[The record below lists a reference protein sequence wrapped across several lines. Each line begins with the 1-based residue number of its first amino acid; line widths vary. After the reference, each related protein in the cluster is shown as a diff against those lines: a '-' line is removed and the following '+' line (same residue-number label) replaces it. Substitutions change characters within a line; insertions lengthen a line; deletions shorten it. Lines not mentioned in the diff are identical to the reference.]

1 MKMNVNLMKVFRWC
15 CFQCTNNSNLK
26 TNTFFM
32 AIYGALENST
42 LQKHYNMT
50 YFSQNIFFNVKIIN
64 RHRSLKC
71 QI

>member
-1 MKMNVNLMKVFRWC
+1 MKMNVNLMKIFIGC
-15 CFQCTNNSNLK
+15 CSQCTNNSNLK

-32 AIYGALENST
+32 PIYGALENST

-50 YFSQNIFFNVKIIN
+50 CFLQNIFFNVKIIN